1 MSTEKDRGRA
11 DPTEAADD
19 TDKLKQGVKR
29 FAQYTAPVMLALL
42 GSGGHNMAFAL
53 TSPPP

>member
-1 MSTEKDRGRA
+1 MSTEKEQGHTDRA
-11 DPTEAADD
+11 ETADD

-42 GSGGHNMAFAL
+42 ASGGHDRAFAIC
-53 TSPPP
+53 SPCT